1 MVMAVLLTLLA
12 LFLFIGEQSDVG
24 TGNYGSPQALHFVL
38 LNLPTQLFQFLPI
51 AALLGALLGMG
62 ALARGSEL
70 TVMRASGVSIA
81 RIGVSVGIAGIL
93 LTVMAVLIGEFLAP
107 PLAQMARAGKA
118 IARYSSINSRAV
130 AVPGCATET

>member
-1 MVMAVLLTLLA
+1 MRVLDRYIVWTVVGASAMVMAVLLTLLA

-62 ALARGSEL
+62 ALAGCAYEPGAAPAASTPSIGAPPDPGSM
-70 TVMRASGVSIA
+70 TVHMNGSVNSGVSIT
-81 RIGVSVGIAGIL
+81 R
-93 LTVMAVLIGEFLAP
+93 
-107 PLAQMARAGKA
+107 
-118 IARYSSINSRAV
+118 
-130 AVPGCATET
+130 